1 MSAVKKNQSLVQEL
15 FKVDLY
21 KKNQGRLTRQLTFLG
36 IVLVVGYGL
45 WTLASGPLSG
55 YEPVVHF
62 GVPLGLLAA
71 SAWIAFRAIN
81 YPRFADF
88 LIAVEAEMD
97 KVTWASRSELYRATI
112 VVLVTMVFMA
122 LLLFAYDRIWIKVFQ
137 WIGFVVEAAPD
148 AADAA
153 AK

>member
-15 FKVDLY
+15 FKAGLY
-21 KKNQGRLTRQLTFLG
+21 KKNQGRLTRQATFLG

-45 WTLASGPLSG
+45 WTLKSGPLSG
-55 YEPVVHF
+55 YEPLVSF
-62 GVPLGLLAA
+62 GVPLALLALTG
-71 SAWIAFRAIN
+71 WIAFRAVN

-97 KVTWASRSELYRATI
+97 KVTWASRGELYRATI

-122 LLLFAYDRIWIKVFQ
+122 LLLFAYDQIWIKFFQ
-137 WIGFVVEAAPD
+137 LIGFVVEAAPD
-148 AADAA
+148 AAG
-153 AK
+153 K